1 MNAATNAMPA
11 GARAAGL
18 SPEQRALVLRL
29 AVLCLMGLALTF
41 ASSAFLTPG
50 NLLNVLRQASLMFLI
65 ASGLTL
71 VILCGGL
78 DLSIGANVALSA
90 CLAGTV
96 IQGSGSVLLGC
107 AVGAGSGLLIGVL
120 NGLMVTA
127 LRIPAFIATYG
138 MLWILHG
145 VTYWFMNGET
155 LHGFPPAFRALGSGY
170 FLGVPI
176 PVYLMLGVLAAG
188 TALTQYTT
196 WGQEVYATGANTE
209 SAELSGVPVFNRRL
223 AVYAASGLMGGLAS
237 LVFLARL
244 NSAEGDMGESLT
256 LQAIAAVLIGGTSLF
271 GGTGTLVGTLVGGLI
286 LTVVLNGMNI
296 LGVSANWQPLIT
308 GVIVILSVLSD
319 AVARKRRGS

>member
-1 MNAATNAMPA
+1 MNTATLPT
-11 GARAAGL
+11 GARGASL
-18 SPEQRALVLRL
+18 SPEQKALVLRL

-96 IQGSGSVLLGC
+96 IQSSGSILLGC

-145 VTYWFMNGET
+145 VTYWFMNGQT

-170 FLGVPI
+170 FLGVPV
-176 PVYLMLGVLAAG
+176 PVYLMLGVLLAG
-188 TALTQYTT
+188 TVLTQYTT

-209 SAELSGVPVFNRRL
+209 SAALSGVPVFNRRL

-319 AVARKRRGS
+319 AVARKRRSS

>member
-1 MNAATNAMPA
+1 MNTATLST
-11 GARAAGL
+11 GGRGESL
-18 SPEQRALVLRL
+18 SPEQKALVLRL
-29 AVLCLMGLALTF
+29 AVLGLMGLALTF

-96 IQGSGSVLLGC
+96 IQSSGSIMLGC

-145 VTYWFMNGET
+145 VTYWFMSGET
-155 LHGFPPAFRALGSGY
+155 LHGFPPVFRALGSGY

-176 PVYLMLGVLAAG
+176 PVYLMLGVLVAG

-223 AVYAASGLMGGLAS
+223 AVYALSGLMGGLAS

-319 AVARKRRGS
+319 AVARKRRSN